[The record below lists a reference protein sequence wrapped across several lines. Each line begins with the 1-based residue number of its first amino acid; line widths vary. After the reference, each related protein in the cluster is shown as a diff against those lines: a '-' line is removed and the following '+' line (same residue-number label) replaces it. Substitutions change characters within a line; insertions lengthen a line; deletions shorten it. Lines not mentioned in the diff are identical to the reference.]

1 MTTITVE
8 VPDELAGQLRPLRNQ
23 LPRLLSFIVQVF
35 PVEPSFVPLDSI
47 ASHPAK
53 EMLDFLISRPTP
65 EQILTF
71 KSSPAVQTRLETL
84 LDKNR
89 EENLNEDEMLEL
101 EWFDKRRGDLGYG
114 ERGKCFVFIR
124 GGKFMKTLTVPINEF
139 DFVKFGFESDTIS
152 FAELQKKIS
161 LAYAKEALARCHKI
175 AQDTGLSEITLQ
187 EINVEIQAV
196 RTHAKDYS

>member
-23 LPRLLSFIVQVF
+23 LPRLLSFIVQAF
-35 PVEPSFVPLDSI
+35 PVESSSVPLDSI

-71 KSSPAVQTRLETL
+71 KSSPAAQARLETL
-84 LDKNR
+84 LDKNS

-101 EWFDKRRGDLGYG
+101 DMYQELNHF
-114 ERGKCFVFIR
+114 FILL
-124 GGKFMKTLTVPINEF
+124 K
-139 DFVKFGFESDTIS
+139 
-152 FAELQKKIS
+152 AH
-161 LAYAKEALARCHKI
+161 ARSVLFS
-175 AQDTGLSEITLQ
+175 G
-187 EINVEIQAV
+187 N
-196 RTHAKDYS
+196 